1 MLSFDHPAALAICL
15 VPPVVAVLAAFRAQR
30 RTRALSLPL
39 DVWGGPA
46 SADAPA
52 VWRFAIAVS
61 RLCVA
66 LAWVVF
72 SVAAAGPASEIPVSS
87 TAKSG
92 FVLVFAVDSSPSM
105 AARDLEPTRLDA
117 AKALVRVYLESPDG
131 AAGAAVGLVAFGAEA
146 ALACPPTTDYKV
158 VSDRLEAI
166 LPGVLGDGTAIGL
179 GLANA
184 LRQVAASGSP
194 RSAVVLLT
202 DGEDNVGL
210 VHPEDAAAAIG
221 RHGTD
226 LMVVGLG
233 SRGDIPIEYIDPASG
248 QKMSGA
254 YRSDFN
260 QASMEALALAGGGEY
275 RSADDP
281 GSLDTLAVRLGALG
295 TLDADGAFAL
305 SAPMFPAVRAGT
317 VRVPVG
323 KPLFGLALSLIAAAW
338 IINRLILG
346 GLA

>member
-1 MLSFDHPAALAICL
+1 MLSFDHPAALALCL
-15 VPPVVAVLAAFRAQR
+15 VPPLVAVLGALRAQGR
-30 RTRALSLPL
+30 SRALSLPL

-46 SADAPA
+46 SADAPT
-52 VWRFAIAVS
+52 VWRLTLVVS

-66 LAWVVF
+66 LAWMVL
-72 SVAAAGPASEIPVSS
+72 SVAASGPASEIPLSS
-87 TAKSG
+87 TVKSG

-105 AARDLEPTRLDA
+105 AAKDLEPTRLDA
-117 AKALVRVYLESPDG
+117 AKALVQAYLESPEG
-131 AAGAAVGLVAFGAEA
+131 AAGAAIGLVAFGAEA

-158 VSDRLEAI
+158 LAERLDAI
-166 LPGVLGDGTAIGL
+166 LPGILGDGTAIGL
-179 GLANA
+179 GLASA

-221 RHGTD
+221 RHGTA
-226 LMVVGLG
+226 LVVVGLG
-233 SRGDIPIEYIDPASG
+233 SRGDIPIEYIDPVSG

-260 QASMEALALAGGGEY
+260 QASMEALASAAGGEY
-275 RSADDP
+275 RNAGDP
-281 GSLDTLAVRLGALG
+281 GSLDALAVRLGALG
-295 TLDADGAFAL
+295 IMGADDVSGFAGSL
-305 SAPMFPAVRAGT
+305 IPAVRTGT
-317 VRVPVG
+317 IRVPVG
-323 KPLFGLALSLIAAAW
+323 KPLFGLALSLLAVAW
-338 IINRLILG
+338 ILQRLFLG